1 MIGTAETLVKWLF
14 NQKRDKLFEIKEHRA
29 KRTLTQ
35 NAYYWVLVNELANC
49 LRKSKEEVHFDLL
62 RDYSQVAL
70 VILKNN
76 VNIKGYI
83 RYYEFERETIIS
95 NVKFNIYKVYKGSS
109 EMDKKEFSI
118 LLEGLI
124 QEAQQQGIPTLT
136 PNEIAKLRYIEND
149 SNRPK

>member
-70 VILKNN
+70 VILKSN
-76 VNIKGYI
+76 VDIKGYI

-95 NVKFNIYKVYKGSS
+95 GVKFNIYKVYKGSS

-136 PNEIAKLRYIEND
+136 PNEIAKLRYIENE
-149 SNRPK
+149 R

>member
-14 NQKRDKLFEIKEHRA
+14 NQKRDKLFEIKEHKE

-70 VILKNN
+70 VTLKSN
-76 VNIKGYI
+76 VDIKGYI

-118 LLEGLI
+118 LLDGLI
-124 QEAQQQGIPTLT
+124 QEAKQQGIPTLT
-136 PNEIAKLRYIEND
+136 PNEIAKLRYIENE
-149 SNRPK
+149 R

>member
-70 VILKNN
+70 VTLKSN
-76 VNIKGYI
+76 VDIKGYI

-136 PNEIAKLRYIEND
+136 PNEIAKLRYIENE
-149 SNRPK
+149 R

>member
-1 MIGTAETLVKWLF
+1 MIGTPEEISRYLWQL
-14 NQKRDKLFEIKEHRA
+14 DKEKIYEIKEYKQ
-29 KRTLTQ
+29 KRSLNQ
-35 NAYYWVLVNELANC
+35 NSYAWKLITELGNV

-62 RDYSQVAL
+62 KDYSQVAL
-70 VILKNN
+70 VTLKSN
-76 VNIKGYI
+76 VDIKGYI

-95 NVKFNIYKVYKGSS
+95 GVKFNIYKVYKGSS

-136 PNEIAKLRYIEND
+136 PNEIAKLRYIENE
-149 SNRPK
+149 

>member
-1 MIGTAETLVKWLF
+1 MIGNAKAIIEYLF
-14 NQKRDKLFEIKEHRA
+14 NQGKDKLYEIKEHRE

-62 RDYSQVAL
+62 KDYSQVAL
-70 VILKNN
+70 VTLKSN
-76 VNIKGYI
+76 VDIKGYI

-95 NVKFNIYKVYKGSS
+95 GVKFNIYKVYKGSS
-109 EMDKKEFSI
+109 EMNKKEFSI

-136 PNEIAKLRYIEND
+136 PNEIAKLRYIENE
-149 SNRPK
+149 

>member
-1 MIGTAETLVKWLF
+1 MIGNAKAIIEYLF
-14 NQKRDKLFEIKEHRA
+14 NQGKDKLYEIKEHRE

-62 RDYSQVAL
+62 KDYSQVAL
-70 VILKNN
+70 VTLKSN
-76 VNIKGYI
+76 VDIKGYI

-95 NVKFNIYKVYKGSS
+95 GVKFNIYKVYKGSS
-109 EMDKKEFSI
+109 EMNRKEFSI

-136 PNEIAKLRYIEND
+136 PNEIAKLRYIENE
-149 SNRPK
+149 

>member
-14 NQKRDKLFEIKEHRA
+14 NQKRDKLYEIKEHRA

-70 VILKNN
+70 VTLKSN
-76 VNIKGYI
+76 VDIKGYI

-118 LLEGLI
+118 LLDGLI
-124 QEAQQQGIPTLT
+124 QEAKQQGIPTLT
-136 PNEIAKLRYIEND
+136 PNEIAKLRWIENE
-149 SNRPK
+149 RV

>member
-70 VILKNN
+70 VILKSN
-76 VNIKGYI
+76 VDIKGYI

-136 PNEIAKLRYIEND
+136 PNEIAKLRYIENE
-149 SNRPK
+149 R

>member
-1 MIGTAETLVKWLF
+1 MVGNAIQIIQWLY
-14 NQKRDKLFEIKEHRA
+14 NQDKDKRFDIKEHKE
-29 KRTLTQ
+29 KRSL
-35 NAYYWVLVNELANC
+35 NANNYAWKLITEIANV

-70 VILKNN
+70 VILKSN
-76 VNIKGYI
+76 VDIKGYI

-136 PNEIAKLRYIEND
+136 PNEIAKLRYIENE
-149 SNRPK
+149 R

>member
-1 MIGTAETLVKWLF
+1 MIGNAKAIIEYLF
-14 NQKRDKLFEIKEHRA
+14 NQGKDKLYEIKEHRA

-62 RDYSQVAL
+62 KDYSQVAL
-70 VILKNN
+70 VTLKSN
-76 VNIKGYI
+76 VDIKGYI
-83 RYYEFERETIIS
+83 RYYQFERETIIS
-95 NVKFNIYKVYKGSS
+95 EVKFNIYKVYKGSS

-136 PNEIAKLRYIEND
+136 PNEIAKLRYIENE
-149 SNRPK
+149 

>member
-70 VILKNN
+70 VILKSN
-76 VNIKGYI
+76 VDIKGYI

-95 NVKFNIYKVYKGSS
+95 GVKFNIYKVYKGSS
-109 EMDKKEFSI
+109 EMNKKEFSI

-136 PNEIAKLRYIEND
+136 PNEIAKLRYIENE
-149 SNRPK
+149 R

>member
-1 MIGTAETLVKWLF
+1 MIGNAKAIIEYLF
-14 NQKRDKLFEIKEHRA
+14 NQDKDKLYEIKEHRA

-62 RDYSQVAL
+62 KDYSQVAL
-70 VILKNN
+70 VTLKSN
-76 VNIKGYI
+76 VDIKGYI

-118 LLEGLI
+118 LLDGLI

-136 PNEIAKLRYIEND
+136 PNEIAKLRYIENE
-149 SNRPK
+149 R

>member
-1 MIGTAETLVKWLF
+1 MIGNTKAIIEYLF
-14 NQKRDKLFEIKEHRA
+14 NQDKDKLYEIKEHRA

-70 VILKNN
+70 VTLKSN
-76 VNIKGYI
+76 VDIKGYI

-118 LLEGLI
+118 LLDGLI

-136 PNEIAKLRYIEND
+136 PNEIAKLRYIENE
-149 SNRPK
+149 R

>member
-1 MIGTAETLVKWLF
+1 MIGNTKVIIEYLF

-70 VILKNN
+70 VILKSN
-76 VNIKGYI
+76 VDIKGYI

-136 PNEIAKLRYIEND
+136 PNEIAKLRYIENE
-149 SNRPK
+149 R

>member
-62 RDYSQVAL
+62 KDYSQVAL
-70 VILKNN
+70 VTLKSN
-76 VNIKGYI
+76 VDIKGYI

-118 LLEGLI
+118 LLDGLI

-136 PNEIAKLRYIEND
+136 PNEIAKLRYIENE
-149 SNRPK
+149 R